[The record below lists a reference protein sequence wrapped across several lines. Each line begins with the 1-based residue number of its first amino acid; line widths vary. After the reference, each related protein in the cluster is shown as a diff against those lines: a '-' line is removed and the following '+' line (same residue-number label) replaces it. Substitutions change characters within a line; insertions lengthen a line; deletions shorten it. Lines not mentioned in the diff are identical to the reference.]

1 MISKISHS
9 CIFVL
14 DQESAY
20 DFYVNK
26 LGFDVVTDASFGN
39 KGRWLTVAPKGQ
51 KEFEIVLMAAKQ
63 GMMFDE
69 DSAKLMRDLITS
81 GKMGGASYECDDIYA
96 TYEEMKA
103 KGVNFTK
110 EPTKEFYGVAAVF
123 TDDSGNWASLTE
135 KKK

>member
-1 MISKISHS
+1 MISKMSHQ

-14 DQESAY
+14 NQDNAY

-26 LGFDVVTDASFGN
+26 LGFKVVTDAKFD
-39 KGRWLTVAPKGQ
+39 KGRWLTVCPKGMDG
-51 KEFEIVLMAAKQ
+51 FEIVLMEANE
-63 GMMFDE
+63 GMMFDKA
-69 DSAKLMRDLITS
+69 SAEAMQGLLKS

-103 KGVNFTK
+103 KGVVFSK
-110 EPTKEFYGVAAVF
+110 VPTKEFYGVAAVF
-123 TDDSGNWASLTE
+123 VDDSGNWASLTE

>member
-14 DQESAY
+14 DQDSAY

-26 LGFDVVTDASFGN
+26 LGFNVITDASFGE
-39 KGRWLTVAPKGQ
+39 KGRWLTVSPKETKG
-51 KEFEIVLMAAKQ
+51 FEIVLMAAKA

-69 DSAKLMRDLITS
+69 SSAEAMRGLINS
-81 GKMGGASYECDDIYA
+81 GKMGGASYECEDIYA
-96 TYEEMKA
+96 TYEELKT

-110 EPTKEFYGVAAVF
+110 EPTKEFYGIAAVF
-123 TDDSGNWASLTE
+123 TDDSGNWASLTQ
-135 KKK
+135 KK

>member
-1 MISKISHS
+1 MISKISHH

-14 DQESAY
+14 DQDSAY

-26 LGFDVVTDASFGN
+26 LSFDVVTDAKFD
-39 KGRWLTVAPKGQ
+39 KGRWLTVSPKGMSG
-51 KEFEIVLMAAKQ
+51 FELVLMEANP

-69 DSAKLMRDLITS
+69 DSAKAMQGLLKS
-81 GKMGGASYECDDIYA
+81 GKMGGASYECEDIYA

-110 EPTKEFYGVAAVF
+110 VPTKEFYGVAAVF
-123 TDDSGNWASLTE
+123 TDDSGNWASLTQ
-135 KKK
+135 KK